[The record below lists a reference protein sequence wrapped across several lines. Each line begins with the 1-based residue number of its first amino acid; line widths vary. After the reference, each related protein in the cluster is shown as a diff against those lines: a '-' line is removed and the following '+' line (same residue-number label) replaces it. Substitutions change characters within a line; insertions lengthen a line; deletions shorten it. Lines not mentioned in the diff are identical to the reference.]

1 MAAPKARPL
10 TPGRKVGCLEAP
22 VLSSFSPTP
31 NPQLAC
37 RSPGQ
42 KRSSAPQSGHG
53 KNLQHHAIFYLV
65 GEQSVAFES
74 CACRGAGDNYTILA
88 PIPPFANEVIPRLL
102 RMRTMTQ
109 PFSGIPDPGSP
120 RWSRRSLRQGALG
133 DALQRARREARR
145 YSQDLGRYSKDLG
158 RYSKDLWQRG
168 KRNPR
173 MLALIG
179 GAVTL
184 TLVSAYTLN
193 ASGVGPSLC
202 PVPRQLSSAN
212 SPTTCSRK
220 SSNNRRQSRPPCAA
234 ACTSALAVRSTPTCR

>member
-1 MAAPKARPL
+1 
-10 TPGRKVGCLEAP
+10 
-22 VLSSFSPTP
+22 
-31 NPQLAC
+31 
-37 RSPGQ
+37 
-42 KRSSAPQSGHG
+42 
-53 KNLQHHAIFYLV
+53 
-65 GEQSVAFES
+65 
-74 CACRGAGDNYTILA
+74 
-88 PIPPFANEVIPRLL
+88 
-102 RMRTMTQ
+102 MTQ

-145 YSQDLGRYSKDLG
+145 YSQDLGRYSQDLG

-184 TLVSAYTLN
+184 TLVGAYTLN

-212 SPTTCSRK
+212 SQPQKAARFAVLMDPVAHPVAESELEIYYDVCGLPAGTPYLGRVQLQQRTAGKK
-220 SSNNRRQSRPPCAA
+220 SSAKPKPLIFTFQDKADGLGTRRREEFELGSTAPGAY
-234 ACTSALAVRSTPTCR
+234 TVELAVVDSQGRERKTLQKIRLKPR